1 MTKYRT
7 TYDEISHNTLNN
19 LKQHMTN
26 ITRMFLENRHH
37 MSKKYVS
44 CQTQQTPYK
53 GEIENYTANASEEN
67 SATRINKFET
77 I

>member
-1 MTKYRT
+1 MMYKKQYVVQELHNTWQDITQYMTNIAQHMTKYRT

-37 MSKKYVS
+37 MSEKYVS
-44 CQTQQTPYK
+44 C
-53 GEIENYTANASEEN
+53 
-67 SATRINKFET
+67 
-77 I
+77 